1 MTEAGVLVCDAQE
14 LMRAGLR
21 MVVDGQSDLT
31 VVGEAGD
38 GETAVAQALTLR
50 PDLVLMD
57 VRLPHLDG
65 ISAGLGLRRPAP
77 ARLNRPSPLTAGLLR
92 PASAAWP
99 STWAASTPA
108 SGCASRR
115 PLAAPPQTAPTSPP
129 GPTPTSPL
137 LAWMNELQ
145 AIPTLFGDDI

>member
-1 MTEAGVLVCDAQE
+1 
-14 LMRAGLR
+14 

-108 SGCASRR
+108 AAAHRTGLRLHHRR
-115 PLAAPPQTAPTSPP
+115 RHLPRPRARHQPPPSWP
-129 GPTPTSPL
+129 G
-137 LAWMNELQ
+137 
-145 AIPTLFGDDI
+145 

>member
-1 MTEAGVLVCDAQE
+1 
-14 LMRAGLR
+14 

-108 SGCASRR
+108 AAAHRAGLRLHHRR
-115 PLAAPPQTAPTSPP
+115 RHLPRPRARHQPPPSWP
-129 GPTPTSPL
+129 G
-137 LAWMNELQ
+137 
-145 AIPTLFGDDI
+145 